1 MLEKGA
7 NYLIRDVNVC
17 SLLNFFPQPG
27 YNSYEMSFF
36 VGGPKQTDMK
46 HA

>member
-7 NYLIRDVNVC
+7 NHLIRGGDISNP
-17 SLLNFFPQPG
+17 LNFFPQPE
-27 YNSYEMSFF
+27 YNSYEMSFS
-36 VGGPKQTDMK
+36 VGSPKQADMK